1 MASSL
6 AREVEVTVN
15 PREMSKFIGVAHPET
30 SADLSAEDDDRIIF
44 LWEEAVR
51 QVDVRRVEAL
61 LRGDV
66 APVPNTHEET
76 LVSLGHQMAK
86 RDLFKTMGFVS

>member
-1 MASSL
+1 MAVQL
-6 AREVEVTVN
+6 VREVKVTVN
-15 PREMSKFIGVAHPET
+15 PREASKFVGVAHPET
-30 SADLSAEDDDRIIF
+30 LTDMSVADDDRIMF

-51 QVDVRRVEAL
+51 QANIRRVESL

-66 APVPNTHEET
+66 APEGVHEET

-86 RDLFKTMGFVS
+86 RDLFKTMAYVS